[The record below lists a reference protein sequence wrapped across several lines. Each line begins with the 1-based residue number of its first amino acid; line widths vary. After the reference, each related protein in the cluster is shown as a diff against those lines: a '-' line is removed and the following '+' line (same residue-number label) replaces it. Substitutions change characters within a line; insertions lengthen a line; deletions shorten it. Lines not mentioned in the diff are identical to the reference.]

1 MLAGVSLFLFAMG
14 QLESALHALGGRN
27 LSRYLRSGADSPM
40 RGVLG
45 GIAATAFLQSSSI
58 VSLMAL
64 AFVGAGMLA
73 LPGAL
78 AIVFGSNLGTT
89 LTGWLVAGLGFRF
102 DINDLALP
110 LIALGG
116 ALSLAGRGRRA
127 EIGRVVIGLGI
138 LLLGLQFMK
147 SSVASLTDYVEPGTL
162 ADLAPW
168 QYLFFGVVFS
178 AVIQSSSAML
188 MITLAALNAGIITL
202 PNAAAI
208 AIGANLG
215 TTTTVIIGAIRGAPA
230 KRQVATA
237 HFLFNLVTAGVAYAL
252 RTPLLA
258 VIAGAGLA
266 DPLFALVAFHS
277 LFNLIGL
284 VIFVPLIVPLGRF
297 LERRFVADS
306 QPVATALADV
316 DAAVSDAALTA
327 IETETA
333 HLIGRVIDQ
342 GRAAFSPPLLLPPG
356 RAPVDRSPAPGSAE
370 PTGFERMYART
381 KQLEGEIL
389 AFTARLQAESLDP
402 EDSERLMRLLRT
414 IREAVHSAKSLKD
427 IRHNL
432 DAFHASADEVID
444 GYLDHFRGCM
454 NGFLADLY
462 TLRHENGQA
471 VSFEDL
477 VAAARSVH
485 HRHDELHARIF
496 ADIRTGA
503 VRRTD
508 VSSLLNVNREILNSN
523 LALSSALS
531 LFYLDAAQADAFSRL
546 PGAE

>member
-27 LSRYLRSGADSPM
+27 LSRILRRRTDSPL
-40 RGVLG
+40 RGLVG
-45 GIAATAFLQSSSI
+45 GIAATAFLQSSSV
-58 VSLMAL
+58 VSLMVL

-73 LPGAL
+73 LPSAL

-89 LTGWLVAGLGFRF
+89 LTGWLVASLGFRF

-116 ALSLAGRGRRA
+116 LLSLAGRGRGA

-147 SSVASLTDYVEPGTL
+147 SSVSSLTDYVELDTL

-168 QYLFFGVVFS
+168 QYLSFGVVFA
-178 AVIQSSSAML
+178 AVIQSSSATM

-208 AIGANLG
+208 AIGADLG

-230 KRQVATA
+230 KLQVATA
-237 HFLFNLVTAGVAYAL
+237 HFLFNLVTDGVAYVL
-252 RTPLLA
+252 RVPLLA
-258 VIAGAGLA
+258 VIAWAGIA

-284 VIFVPLIVPLGRF
+284 AIFAPLIPPLARF
-297 LERRFVADS
+297 LERRFVAGS
-306 QPVATALADV
+306 RPVATALADV
-316 DAAVSDAALTA
+316 NAAVSDAALTA

-342 GRAAFSPPLLLPPG
+342 SRAAFSPTLPLPPG
-356 RAPVDRSPAPGSAE
+356 RGPAA
-370 PTGFERMYART
+370 FERMYART

-389 AFTARLQAESLDP
+389 AFTTRLQAESLDR
-402 EDSERLMRLLRT
+402 EESERLVRLLRT
-414 IREAVHSAKSLKD
+414 IREAVHSAKSLQD
-427 IRHNL
+427 IRHDL
-432 DAFHASADEVID
+432 DAFCASGDDVID
-444 GYLDHFRGCM
+444 AYLDYFRGCM

-462 TLRHENGQA
+462 TLRHENGAA
-471 VSFEDL
+471 VLFEDL
-477 VAAARSVH
+477 VVVVESVRR
-485 HRHDELHARIF
+485 RHDELHAKVF

-503 VRRTD
+503 VRQTD

-531 LFYLDAAQADAFSRL
+531 SYHLDAAQADAFSRL